1 MSIEEAW
8 RKEGLPALHRLDTN
22 SSEVDKAHCFFSIGY
37 LAGLKRAE
45 EVMNDRVRPFLED

>member
-1 MSIEEAW
+1 MSIDEAW
-8 RKEGLPALHRLDTN
+8 KKEGLPVFNRLDTN

-45 EVMNDRVRPFLED
+45 EVVKANLQSFLED